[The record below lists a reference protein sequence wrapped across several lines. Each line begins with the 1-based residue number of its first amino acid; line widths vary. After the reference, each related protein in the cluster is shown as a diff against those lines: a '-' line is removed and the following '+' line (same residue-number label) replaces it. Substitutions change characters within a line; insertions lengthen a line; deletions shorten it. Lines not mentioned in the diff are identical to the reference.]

1 MGTFIEE
8 YANLGGGTTKDEQMK
23 ASWWLAA
30 GAAVVIS
37 LSGCAPGDE
46 VGKSEPTAT
55 GIQIPTL
62 TPRNQENPTPEPLS
76 IIERPVTLRLAA
88 FTDIPTLDPQ
98 VASDIVSINYIEN
111 LFVKLT
117 NTDLASNEIV
127 PEAATSWEISADGM
141 TYTFY
146 LRTDIPRVNHNP
158 VTG

>member
-1 MGTFIEE
+1 M
-8 YANLGGGTTKDEQMK
+8 
-23 ASWWLAA
+23 
-30 GAAVVIS
+30 
-37 LSGCAPGDE
+37 
-46 VGKSEPTAT
+46 
-55 GIQIPTL
+55 
-62 TPRNQENPTPEPLS
+62 
-76 IIERPVTLRLAA
+76 TLRLAA